1 MPRYEVELVRAA
13 RAVAK
18 HQRDIR
24 RLRRQLKE
32 AQKNLRL
39 ERKHLKAL
47 ARLSEPPAPD
57 VAPSRLFSN
66 AVGHALPARETVVV
80 QRTMPVSPIE
90 AVVTL
95 LEERLL
101 DDVLATLPA
110 KAVR

>member
-18 HQRDIR
+18 YQREIR

-57 VAPSRLFSN
+57 VAPSRLFSGV
-66 AVGHALPARETVVV
+66 VGYKLH
-80 QRTMPVSPIE
+80 
-90 AVVTL
+90 
-95 LEERLL
+95 EE
-101 DDVLATLPA
+101 VG
-110 KAVR
+110 